1 MPLPRLF
8 STFPRGVAGTGLLL
22 LRITIGLI
30 VTMQGQAYL
39 VAHETIF
46 DDMWLLGATALLL
59 GLALVVG
66 ILTRPAAVLAAV
78 GAIGTQVAWFPS
90 PGLGS
95 RDNMLSTI
103 LIVVVSIAVALIGP
117 GAFSLDARLFG
128 FRRIVIPLSSNR
140 PPRD

>member
-1 MPLPRLF
+1 
-8 STFPRGVAGTGLLL
+8 
-22 LRITIGLI
+22 
-30 VTMQGQAYL
+30 MQGQAYL

-78 GAIGTQVAWFPS
+78 GAIGTQVAWFPC

-103 LIVVVSIAVALIGP
+103 LIVVVSVAVALLGP
-117 GAFSLDARLFG
+117 GAFSLDARFFG
-128 FRRIVIPLSSNR
+128 FRQIVIPRASER